1 MELFLLYVWLKINTL
16 VVSLNML
23 GAAAALG
30 AIVCFINVSETH
42 DHDKKKKWLKYAWKW
57 VRIAPIVLGFAALIP
72 SKTDIAILVG
82 ASVALDMAK
91 SPEGVKV
98 GTLLRGKV
106 NEVLDEAIKEMTPKT
121 AK

>member
-1 MELFLLYVWLKINTL
+1 MELVLLYLWLKIDAIGL
-16 VVSLNML
+16 MFGIAGAFCFL
-23 GAAAALG
+23 GA
-30 AIVCFINVSETH
+30 FVSAMEKSTSYG
-42 DHDKKKKWLKYAWKW
+42 DAGKLWGR
-57 VRIAPIVLGFAALIP
+57 RIKQFLISAPLLFVLATIIP

-106 NEVLDEAIKEMTPKT
+106 NEVLDDAIKGMAPKA